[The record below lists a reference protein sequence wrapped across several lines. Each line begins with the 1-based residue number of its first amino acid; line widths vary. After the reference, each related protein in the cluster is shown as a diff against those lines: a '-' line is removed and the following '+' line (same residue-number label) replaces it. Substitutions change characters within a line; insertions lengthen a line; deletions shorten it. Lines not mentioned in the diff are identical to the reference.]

1 MVTLKVG
8 GVEEKT
14 NVRISRRPR
23 KEVQVYAQA
32 IELDNCFLVQF
43 ENSKLK

>member
-23 KEVQVYAQA
+23 KEVQVYAQDMVLEKYSLSP
-32 IELDNCFLVQF
+32 I
-43 ENSKLK
+43 

>member
-23 KEVQVYAQA
+23 KEVQVCAQA
-32 IELDNCFLVQF
+32 MVLDKYFLSQI
-43 ENSKLK
+43 

>member
-14 NVRISRRPR
+14 QVGIVRRPR
-23 KEVQVYAQA
+23 KEVQGY
-32 IELDNCFLVQF
+32 VQ
-43 ENSKLK
+43 EMEVNKKV